1 MQKVL
6 FIRSD
11 SVIVCAVMK
20 KTNDL
25 PNTIYNAI
33 IILALSA
40 AVVLFCV
47 AVLNS

>member
-6 FIRSD
+6 FIRSV
-11 SVIVCAVMK
+11 SGIVRPVMK